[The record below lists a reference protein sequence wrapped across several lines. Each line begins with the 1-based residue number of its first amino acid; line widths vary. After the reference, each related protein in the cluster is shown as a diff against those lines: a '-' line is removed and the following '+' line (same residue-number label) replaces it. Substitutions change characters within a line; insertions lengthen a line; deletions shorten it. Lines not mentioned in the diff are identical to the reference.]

1 MIGTAFPA
9 GQVLLV
15 EQPGPW
21 GRTGL
26 KESHFDAAVAGELE
40 TKASTHGIRVLA
52 IRKPGRTP
60 RGAPRR
66 WGYADCR
73 PGRERLVWGGY
84 ADDRELL
91 SLDPAAVAAGA
102 IPMVSDAPG
111 QPDHAPSYLV
121 CAHSKHDTCCALRGR
136 PVAAALA
143 DQRPGHVWECSHV
156 GGERFAANVLVLP
169 LGMMYGRV
177 LPFAAAEF
185 AAAADEGRVI
195 DALLRGRIGL
205 VPVVQAALAFT
216 HAQLAIF
223 EASALTV
230 QGWRKTAP
238 MEAVV
243 TLGTPHGPV
252 RVTVEIEKA
261 LPHNLTCH
269 AAGPAPALSYRPV
282 AIVPVQRPVYVDVN
296 NDADVD
302 YDAEALP
309 PDDPAVEVDVDPEG
323 PA

>member
-1 MIGTAFPA
+1 MLGTAFPA

-26 KESHFDAAVAGELE
+26 TESRFDPVVAAELE
-40 TKASTHGIRVLA
+40 AGVARHGIRVLA
-52 IRKPGRTP
+52 LRRPGRTA
-60 RGAPRR
+60 RGAARR

-73 PGRERLVWGGY
+73 PGRERLLWGGY
-84 ADDRELL
+84 ADDAELL
-91 SLDPAAVAAGA
+91 TFDPQAVAAGA
-102 IPMVSDAPG
+102 TPSVVGADGVPDA
-111 QPDHAPSYLV
+111 APAYLV

-136 PVAAALA
+136 PVAAALVE
-143 DQRPGHVWECSHV
+143 QRPGHVWECSHV

-177 LPFAAAEF
+177 LPFAAREF
-185 AAAADEGRVI
+185 TAAADEGRVI
-195 DALLRGRIGL
+195 DALLRGRVGL

-223 EASALTV
+223 EASALSV

-243 TLGTPHGPV
+243 ALGTPHGPV

-261 LPHNLTCH
+261 PPHHLTCYG
-269 AAGPAPALSYRPV
+269 AGPAPALTYRPV
-282 AIVPVQRPVYVDVN
+282 SIVPV
-296 NDADVD
+296 
-302 YDAEALP
+302 
-309 PDDPAVEVDVDPEG
+309 
-323 PA
+323 